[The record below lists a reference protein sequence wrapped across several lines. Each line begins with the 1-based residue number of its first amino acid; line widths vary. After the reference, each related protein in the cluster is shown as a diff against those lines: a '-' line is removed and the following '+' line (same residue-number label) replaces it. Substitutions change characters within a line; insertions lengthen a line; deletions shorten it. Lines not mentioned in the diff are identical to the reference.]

1 MTGCG
6 VLNCALFLE
15 AFFVEDRLSSAM
27 KLLGVGNPFPEGT
40 GELLQLQLL
49 TKFGKR
55 DTLIFVI
62 HESPL
67 SYNTIHSGDS

>member
-1 MTGCG
+1 MYSAVVGCCGVTGCG

-15 AFFVEDRLSSAM
+15 ALFVEDRRSSAM

-49 TKFGKR
+49 TKFGKEGY
-55 DTLIFVI
+55 INI
-62 HESPL
+62 C
-67 SYNTIHSGDS
+67 YQ